1 MSWQMDRNI
10 FAQEMELRKLIR
22 EAISA
27 VGEKKA
33 SAAKESLLKE
43 NELRGHIRRLV
54 ETEVGDKTP
63 HQSTGINVLEDL
75 LKKIIPVL
83 QDGFY
88 QLTTSQEQRDSFRA
102 HIVKGT
108 QNLLAPT
115 RVADKAGLEE
125 QEEEEEVNIEIE
137 DDPAPEGFIDIDPPD
152 EEEISPDEQKEEDFA
167 IGGMDTT
174 GRNVAL
180 DVFKRVETAVV
191 DSYGLLDN
199 EEDEEVFYDYLL
211 TNLKLYMDK
220 FEDDLKTKLDEPT
233 TPEYEQEK
241 DSAEGS
247 DELEDEEPPP
257 PEGEEDLSFGADE
270 EEIMEFDYKKV
281 LKIAEQ

>member
-1 MSWQMDRNI
+1 MQIDRNN
-10 FAQEMELRKLIR
+10 FAKEMELRKLIR
-22 EAISA
+22 EAIS
-27 VGEKKA
+27 VVKKRKSHLLSEEA
-33 SAAKESLLKE
+33 RKEG
-43 NELRGHIRRLV
+43 ELRDIVRMLV
-54 ETEVGDKTP
+54 ETEVGDKVP

-75 LKKIIPVL
+75 LKKIIPIL

-115 RVADKAGLEE
+115 RVADKVAVAEE
-125 QEEEEEVNIEIE
+125 QEEIQEITIDVEGDEEE
-137 DDPAPEGFIDIDPPD
+137 PEGFIDIDPP
-152 EEEISPDEQKEEDFA
+152 EEEELSPEEQKQQDFA

-180 DVFKRVETAVV
+180 DVFKRVETAMV
-191 DSYGLLDN
+191 DAYDLLDN
-199 EEDEEVFYDYLL
+199 EEDEETFYDYLL

-220 FEDDLKTKLDEPT
+220 FEDDLKTKLNEPT

-241 DSAEGS
+241 GAE
-247 DELEDEEPPP
+247 EYEDEAGYEK
-257 PEGEEDLSFGADE
+257 EED
-270 EEIMEFDYKKV
+270 IMELDYGKL

>member
-1 MSWQMDRNI
+1 MQIDRNN
-10 FAQEMELRKLIR
+10 FAKEMKLRKLIR
-22 EAISA
+22 EAIDVIERRKKRHA
-27 VGEKKA
+27 EEKVLK
-33 SAAKESLLKE
+33 KDLLRE
-43 NELRGHIRRLV
+43 FVRTLV

-115 RVADKAGLEE
+115 RVADRAGLEE
-125 QEEEEEVNIEIE
+125 QEEVNIEVE
-137 DDPAPEGFIDIDPPD
+137 DDDTPEGFIDIDPP
-152 EEEISPDEQKEEDFA
+152 EEEELSSDEQKEQDFA

-180 DVFKRVETAVV
+180 DVFKRVETAIV
-191 DSYGLLDN
+191 DSYSLLDN

-220 FEDDLKTKLDEPT
+220 FEDDLKGKIEEPT
-233 TPEYEQEK
+233 TSEYEQEK
-241 DSAEGS
+241 SDLTPEADSA
-247 DELEDEEPPP
+247 DAL
-257 PEGEEDLSFGADE
+257 
-270 EEIMEFDYKKV
+270 MEFDYNKI

>member
-1 MSWQMDRNI
+1 MQIDRNN
-10 FAQEMELRKLIR
+10 FAKEMELRKLIR
-22 EAISA
+22 EAIS
-27 VGEKKA
+27 VVKKRKNHLLNEEA
-33 SAAKESLLKE
+33 LKE
-43 NELRGHIRRLV
+43 DELRSIVRMLV
-54 ETEVGDKTP
+54 ETEVGDKVP

-75 LKKIIPVL
+75 LKKIIPIL

-115 RVADKAGLEE
+115 RVADKVAVAEE
-125 QEEEEEVNIEIE
+125 QEEIQEITIDVE
-137 DDPAPEGFIDIDPPD
+137 DDAEEPEGFIDIDPP
-152 EEEISPDEQKEEDFA
+152 EEEELSPEEQRQQDFA

-180 DVFKRVETAVV
+180 DVFKRVETAIV
-191 DSYGLLDN
+191 DAYDLLDN
-199 EEDEEVFYDYLL
+199 DEDEEIFYDYLL

-220 FEDDLKTKLDEPT
+220 FEDDLKTKLNEPT

-241 DSAEGS
+241 GAE
-247 DELEDEEPPP
+247 EYEDEAGYEK
-257 PEGEEDLSFGADE
+257 EED
-270 EEIMEFDYKKV
+270 IMELDYGKL

>member
-1 MSWQMDRNI
+1 MQIDRNN
-10 FAQEMELRKLIR
+10 FAKEMKLRKLIR
-22 EAISA
+22 EAIS
-27 VGEKKA
+27 VVNKR
-33 SAAKESLLKE
+33 KEHHLNEEVRKE
-43 NELRGHIRRLV
+43 GELRNIVRLLV
-54 ETEVGDKTP
+54 ETEVGDKVP

-75 LKKIIPVL
+75 LKKIIPIL

-115 RVADKAGLEE
+115 RVADALRTKDDAATGGAAELGE
-125 QEEEEEVNIEIE
+125 QDEISMDVE
-137 DDPAPEGFIDIDPPD
+137 NDDTPEGFIDIDPPD
-152 EEEISPDEQKEEDFA
+152 EEELSPDEKKKQEFA

-180 DVFKRVETAVV
+180 DVFKRVETAIV
-191 DSYGLLDN
+191 DAYDLLDN
-199 EEDEEVFYDYLL
+199 DEDEEVFYDYLL

-220 FEDDLKTKLDEPT
+220 FEDDLKGSIDEPT

-241 DSAEGS
+241 DADDVPAPPG
-247 DELEDEEPPP
+247 DDLLEFNYNK
-257 PEGEEDLSFGADE
+257 L
-270 EEIMEFDYKKV
+270 

>member
-1 MSWQMDRNI
+1 MQIDRNN
-10 FAQEMELRKLIR
+10 FAKEMKLRELIR
-22 EAISA
+22 EAIN
-27 VGEKKA
+27 VIEKRKKQYIEDEI
-33 SAAKESLLKE
+33 SKKDV
-43 NELRGHIRRLV
+43 LREFVRTLV

-125 QEEEEEVNIEIE
+125 QEEVNIEVGE
-137 DDPAPEGFIDIDPPD
+137 DDTPEGFIDIDPP
-152 EEEISPDEQKEEDFA
+152 EEEELSPEEQKEQDFA
-167 IGGMDTT
+167 ISGMDTT

-180 DVFKRVETAVV
+180 HVFKRVETAIV
-191 DSYGLLDN
+191 DSYNLLDN

-220 FEDDLKTKLDEPT
+220 FEDDLKGQIEEPT

-241 DSAEGS
+241 SAAEPES
-247 DELEDEEPPP
+247 DEVDAL
-257 PEGEEDLSFGADE
+257 
-270 EEIMEFDYKKV
+270 MELDYNKI

>member
-22 EAISA
+22 EAIS
-27 VGEKKA
+27 VVSDKKKA
-33 SAAKESLLKE
+33 KAKENLLKE
-43 NELRGHIRRLV
+43 EELRGHIRRLI

-83 QDGFY
+83 EDGFY

-115 RVADKAGLEE
+115 RVADEVGLEE
-125 QEEEEEVNIEIE
+125 RVDDINMEVEADDDTPEEFIDINPPSEEEES
-137 DDPAPEGFIDIDPPD
+137 PE
-152 EEEISPDEQKEEDFA
+152 EKKENDFA
-167 IGGMDTT
+167 IGGLDTT

-180 DVFKRVETAVV
+180 DVFKRIETAMV
-191 DSYGLLDN
+191 DSYNLLDN

-220 FEDDLKTKLDEPT
+220 FEDDLKTKVDEPT
-233 TPEYEQEK
+233 TPEYEKEK
-241 DSAEGS
+241 T
-247 DELEDEEPPP
+247 
-257 PEGEEDLSFGADE
+257 GADE
-270 EEIMEFDYKKV
+270 EPAGDELLELDYNKI

>member
-1 MSWQMDRNI
+1 MQIDRNN
-10 FAQEMELRKLIR
+10 FAKEMKLRKLIR
-22 EAISA
+22 EAIS
-27 VGEKKA
+27 VVKKRKNRLLSEEA
-33 SAAKESLLKE
+33 RKEG
-43 NELRGHIRRLV
+43 ELRDIVRMLV
-54 ETEVGDKTP
+54 ETEVGDKVP

-75 LKKIIPVL
+75 LKKIIPIL

-115 RVADKAGLEE
+115 RVADGVGGDVELEDGPALGE
-125 QEEEEEVNIEIE
+125 QDEINIDVEDEETPEE
-137 DDPAPEGFIDIDPPD
+137 FIDIDPPD
-152 EEEISPDEQKEEDFA
+152 EEEVSPDEKKKQDFA

-180 DVFKRVETAVV
+180 DVFKRIETAIV
-191 DSYGLLDN
+191 DAYDLLDN
-199 EEDEEVFYDYLL
+199 DEDEEVFYDYLL

-220 FEDDLKTKLDEPT
+220 FEDDLKGKIDEPT

-241 DSAEGS
+241 GAS
-247 DELEDEEPPP
+247 DEPVATEPPVD
-257 PEGEEDLSFGADE
+257 DLLE
-270 EEIMEFDYKKV
+270 LDYSKL